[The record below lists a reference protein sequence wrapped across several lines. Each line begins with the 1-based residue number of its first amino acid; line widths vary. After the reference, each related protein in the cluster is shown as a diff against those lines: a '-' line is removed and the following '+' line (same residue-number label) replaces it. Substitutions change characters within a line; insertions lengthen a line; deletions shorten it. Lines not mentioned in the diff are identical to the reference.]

1 MNRAMA
7 LISLSLVGLWHPGF
21 SLERPN
27 GNALQEQ
34 YRALLGE
41 TEVFDGYRMLKAVD
55 VERFWRSV
63 SDSLAKA
70 KVSAQALKREVS
82 EQHDSLRY
90 LYSQLNRQSM
100 LNQQLS
106 KAGKSITVAGMS
118 IKKSVYIT
126 VSLAVAG
133 GLLLLIVTLLVTG
146 KALVKDCLD
155 KRKLYEDLYNDFER
169 YKHQAIEKQIR
180 LSRELQDFRNQ
191 RFDLKS
197 A

>member
-1 MNRAMA
+1 
-7 LISLSLVGLWHPGF
+7 
-21 SLERPN
+21 
-27 GNALQEQ
+27 
-34 YRALLGE
+34 
-41 TEVFDGYRMLKAVD
+41 
-55 VERFWRSV
+55 
-63 SDSLAKA
+63 
-70 KVSAQALKREVS
+70 
-82 EQHDSLRY
+82 
-90 LYSQLNRQSM
+90 M